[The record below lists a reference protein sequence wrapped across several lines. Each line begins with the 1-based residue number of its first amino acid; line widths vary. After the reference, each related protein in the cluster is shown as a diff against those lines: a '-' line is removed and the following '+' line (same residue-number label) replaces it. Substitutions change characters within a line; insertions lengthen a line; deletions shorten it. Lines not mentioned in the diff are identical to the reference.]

1 MSQGHDLGTLA
12 EQTKYSES
20 IQNSMRVPSCI
31 SLHGGEWDQKQAN
44 KFEKIQ
50 LQTPPDTLK
59 LDDSLY
65 WVDNRREKEMDY
77 DDYADGISIVSP
89 AEEVPTEINT
99 TQYDLEMEKVDLD
112 EMNEVEKLRHQM
124 FKVNRRITK
133 LERIN
138 SDLENTNKYSF
149 YISVAALTFSL
160 CSLLFRH

>member
-1 MSQGHDLGTLA
+1 
-12 EQTKYSES
+12 
-20 IQNSMRVPSCI
+20 
-31 SLHGGEWDQKQAN
+31 
-44 KFEKIQ
+44 
-50 LQTPPDTLK
+50 
-59 LDDSLY
+59 
-65 WVDNRREKEMDY
+65 MDY

>member
-1 MSQGHDLGTLA
+1 MENMSQGHDLGTLA

-65 WVDNRREKEMDY
+65 WVNNSC
-77 DDYADGISIVSP
+77 G
-89 AEEVPTEINT
+89 
-99 TQYDLEMEKVDLD
+99 L
-112 EMNEVEKLRHQM
+112 KLRGR
-124 FKVNRRITK
+124 KIV
-133 LERIN
+133 
-138 SDLENTNKYSF
+138 
-149 YISVAALTFSL
+149 
-160 CSLLFRH
+160 LLNY